1 QKSVKVMS
9 DDIEKTQDGREDEAE
24 RFVKANAYIKAEAER
39 RFRTVEKFLERETEE
54 VEKMISSVENRH
66 ISAEKIYEYME
77 KCEQKRQ
84 AFAILSCDLPSHHQ
98 PPQNQLLQSLD
109 GTSNEDVKTQESDTA
124 INTSL
129 MQKKDD
135 MIKRMNRRGGYTKK
149 FAGRRRTPYSTPQ
162 SSVIEET
169 VTQPSEQT
177 SLETLKVL
185 KKAMETLRE
194 KRGTPE
200 TPLNDTKSRDSTK
213 EATSR
218 DKSQLVDDEKATPKK
233 WRILKKKKKVK
244 SAEDKLKTEVKK
256 RWWQFW

>member
-1 QKSVKVMS
+1 MVRSRRNNSGISQAKPP
-9 DDIEKTQDGREDEAE
+9 IEDGVVY
-24 RFVKANAYIKAEAER
+24 FVIELR
-39 RFRTVEKFLERETEE
+39 GLLESRVTMDG
-54 VEKMISSVENRH
+54 VGRH
-66 ISAEKIYEYME
+66 DKLG
-77 KCEQKRQ
+77 Q
-84 AFAILSCDLPSHHQ
+84 PST
-98 PPQNQLLQSLD
+98 LLIPFYS
-109 GTSNEDVKTQESDTA
+109 EDVKTQESDTA

-200 TPLNDTKSRDSTK
+200 TPLVHSY
-213 EATSR
+213 TS
-218 DKSQLVDDEKATPKK
+218 
-233 WRILKKKKKVK
+233 
-244 SAEDKLKTEVKK
+244 K
-256 RWWQFW
+256 RSL